1 MAANQTSDVSIAT
14 FSEFDY
20 FRPSLLQTE
29 KDREYWKVVA
39 ASNFTSES
47 QTLEFDLPGE
57 SNTYRDLNNSFLE
70 IRCKIVNADG
80 SAIGADAQVSPVNNF
95 LHALFS
101 SCEVSVCGVTISE
114 NEKRYPYRAFIETLL
129 STTSEVLK
137 LRMSSAGWVL
147 DEDLATA
154 DAVLLADADGNR
166 ANPAMVKRR
175 GQFARSGEV
184 TLIGRPHADLFH
196 QNINIPPECKI
207 NIKLTRGSDKFAL
220 MAPLNAT
227 QKVVLMRARMFVCSV
242 VGDPAMILAHREM
255 LKRSNFRIP
264 INHVSIQA
272 VRVPRDLRE
281 YTITNLFQKKLPKR
295 IVIGF
300 VRQSRVDGTFNMN
313 PFIFEN
319 FHLET
324 LVVKQGGNTVFGE
337 AQKLDFEHNDY
348 LIEYFQTLVALGLD
362 NSNRGIHLTPKL
374 WSEMYNLHAF
384 KLVPGPVDNYIEHPQ
399 SGPVDISVTFTQPL
413 PEAVDVLIY
422 SETNKLLEI
431 DSLQAATYA

>member
-1 MAANQTSDVSIAT
+1 MAAYQTSDVSIAT

-20 FRPSLLQTE
+20 FRPSLIQTE
-29 KDREYWKVVA
+29 KDREYWKVVP
-39 ASNFTSES
+39 ASNFTSDC

-57 SNTYRDLNNSFLE
+57 TNTYRDLNNSFLE

-80 SAIGADAQVSPVNNF
+80 TATAQDDPVSPANNF

-101 SCEVSVCGVTISE
+101 TCEVSVCGVTISE

-129 STTSEVLK
+129 STTSEVIK
-137 LRMSSAGWVL
+137 LRISSTGWVL
-147 DEDLATA
+147 DEDLNTA
-154 DAVLLADADGNR
+154 DSVVLADAQNER
-166 ANPAMVKRR
+166 HNPALLKRR
-175 GQFARSGEV
+175 EPFTRSREV

-196 QNINIPPECKI
+196 QNINIPPECRI
-207 NIKLTRGSDKFAL
+207 TIKFTRGNDKLAI
-220 MAPLNAT
+220 MAPENANY
-227 QKVVLMRARMFVCSV
+227 KVVLTRARMFVCSV

-255 LKRSNFRIP
+255 LKTTNFRIP

-272 VRVPRDLRE
+272 VRIPKDISE
-281 YTITNLFQKKLPKR
+281 HNITNLFQKKLPKR

-300 VRQSRVDGTFNMN
+300 VRQSRIDGTFNRN
-313 PFIFEN
+313 PFVFEN
-319 FHLET
+319 FNLET
-324 LVVKQGGNTVFGE
+324 LAVKLSGQTVFGE
-337 AQKLDFEHNDY
+337 VQKLDFENNDY

-362 NSNRGIHLTPKL
+362 NSNRGIKLTPQL
-374 WSEMYNLHAF
+374 WSKLYNLHAF

-399 SGPVDISVTFTQPL
+399 SGPVDISIKFRQPL